1 MVLIAVEPVG
11 PSQVEMLSM
20 GLGVDWRRDDRVDTS
35 VAVLQNCER
44 HVRDQCLAVSESV
57 PLRAI
62 SMHFETMS

>member
-1 MVLIAVEPVG
+1 
-11 PSQVEMLSM
+11 MLSM